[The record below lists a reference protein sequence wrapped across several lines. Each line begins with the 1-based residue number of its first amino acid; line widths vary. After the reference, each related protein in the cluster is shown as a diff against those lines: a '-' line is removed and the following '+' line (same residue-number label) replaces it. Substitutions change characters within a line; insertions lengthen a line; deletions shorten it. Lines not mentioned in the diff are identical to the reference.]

1 MIIDGHA
8 HLGGE
13 YRDRE
18 SVIKTLD
25 AAGADSVLICP
36 ADRERTRTL
45 YIPGFSDRF
54 SVDELNFIINRFIR
68 RSFSTGFRR
77 DNIEEGNRKVYET
90 ALASGGRIIQS
101 FWADLCRSDVL
112 DDLECKYEQWK
123 FRGIKLHQSCN
134 PFPVRS
140 SVFRDLAAFAGE
152 KGLPVFI
159 HLHSGKDVADFIS
172 VSKELKTVF
181 ISGHL
186 IGLDIFIENRARVG
200 ENVFFD
206 ISCPPLVPQRRM
218 ARALRAFGP
227 GRLIMGSDTPYGRN
241 NTIQIISRIRSMPVS
256 DAEKDLILGNTLR
269 DLLGI

>member
-13 YRDRE
+13 YRDGE
-18 SVIKTLD
+18 SVMATLD
-25 AAGADSVLICP
+25 AAGADRVLICP
-36 ADRERTRTL
+36 ADRERTGKL

-54 SVDELNFIINRFIR
+54 SADELNFIINRFLR
-68 RSFSTGFRR
+68 RSFNTGFRH

-90 ALASGGRIIQS
+90 ALASGGRIMQS
-101 FWADLCRSDVL
+101 FWADLRRSNVM
-112 DDLECKYEQWK
+112 DDLERKYELWQ

-134 PFPVRS
+134 PFTVRS
-140 SVFRDLAAFAGE
+140 SVFRDLAGFAHE

-186 IGLDIFIENRARVG
+186 IGLDIFIENRDRVG

-206 ISCPPLVPQRRM
+206 ISCPPLVPLRRM
-218 ARALRAFGP
+218 VRALRSFGP
-227 GRLIMGSDTPYGRN
+227 GRLLMGSDTPYGRN

-256 DAEKDLILGNTLR
+256 DAEKDLILGNTLSDILR
-269 DLLGI
+269 I